1 MICALRRRSRPLP
14 EPAAGFVL
22 PRSLARGFRFL
33 RVLRRGC
40 VLACLLLAASAV
52 AQSYDLLLRG
62 GRVVDGTGNPAWFAD
77 VAVTNGRVAA
87 IGKLSGTA
95 RRTVDATGLLVA
107 PGFIDLHTHADEI
120 NEQPRAE
127 NFVRMGVTT
136 IVAGNC
142 GSSTLDVAGV
152 LRQLD
157 AQGAAVNFATLVG
170 HNDVREKAMGGSFDR
185 PPTAAEL
192 GRMKALVAQAM
203 RAGAVGLSTGLIYL
217 PGTFSQTGE
226 IIELAREA
234 AAQGGLYA
242 THMRNEG
249 TGIFGALD
257 EATRISREAGLPLHV
272 SHLKLGG
279 ERAWGQASN
288 VLAYLEAARA
298 NGLEVTWDQYAYT
311 ASSTGLRQLI
321 PDEAFGDGREKFLAR
336 LADPVAKAAIVAT
349 MKAHIRERGREDYGY
364 AVIASYRRDPSLNG
378 LSVVQAAVKL
388 HGTNSLDAQI
398 ETILEI
404 QRHGGAS
411 AVFHGMN
418 EDDLQTFM
426 RHPFTAVACDS
437 GLREFGVG
445 VPHPRGYGNNARI
458 LARYVRE
465 LRVLRLEDAIRR
477 MTSLPAADF
486 QFADRGQLRP
496 GAWADIVVFD
506 PAKVQDH
513 ATYEDPH
520 HYATGFAWVFVNGVA
535 VVEQDRHT
543 DARPGRALRGPGAAR

>member
-1 MICALRRRSRPLP
+1 VTRTCRRRVCPLPSGVAGFLLALR
-14 EPAAGFVL
+14 PAA
-22 PRSLARGFRFL
+22 A
-33 RVLRRGC
+33 
-40 VLACLLLAASAV
+40 LLALGLLAPAGL
-52 AQSYDLLLRG
+52 AQPYDLLVRG
-62 GRVVDGTGNPAWFAD
+62 GRVVDGTGNPARVAD
-77 VAVTNGRVAA
+77 VAVTNGRIAA
-87 IGKLSGTA
+87 VGRLTGGAK
-95 RRTVDATGLLVA
+95 RVVDAAGLIVA

-120 NEQPRAE
+120 AEQPKAE

-136 IVAGNC
+136 VVAGNC

-152 LRQLD
+152 LRGVED
-157 AQGAAVNFATLVG
+157 AGAAVNFATLVG
-170 HNDVREKAMGGSFDR
+170 HNMVRERAMGGSFDR

-192 GRMKALVAQAM
+192 ARMQELVARAM
-203 RAGAVGLSTGLIYL
+203 REGAVGLSTGLIYL
-217 PGTFSQTGE
+217 PGTFADTAE
-226 IIELAREA
+226 IIALARVA
-234 AAQGGLYA
+234 GTNGGLYA
-242 THMRNEG
+242 THMRNES
-249 TGIFGALD
+249 TRIFEALD
-257 EATRISREAGLPLHV
+257 EATQVSREGGLPLHV

-279 ERAWGQASN
+279 ESAWGQASN
-288 VLAYLEAARA
+288 VLAYLDRARA
-298 NGLEVTWDQYAYT
+298 TGLEVSWDQYAYT

-321 PDEAFGDGREKFLAR
+321 PDSASDGGREKFLAR
-336 LADPVAKAAIVAT
+336 LDDPAAKAEIVAE
-349 MKAHIRERGREDYGY
+349 MKRRLGQRGREDYGY
-364 AVIASYRRDPSLNG
+364 AMIASYRRNPALDG
-378 LSVVQAAVKL
+378 LSVVQAAERL
-388 HGTNSLDAQI
+388 HGTNTLDAQI

-418 EDDLQTFM
+418 EDDLQTFL

-465 LRVLRLEDAIRR
+465 LGVLRLEDAIRR

-486 QFADRGQLRP
+486 GFTDRGQIRP
-496 GAWADIVVFD
+496 GAWADLAVFD

-513 ATYEDPH
+513 ATYKDPH

-543 DARPGRALRGPGAAR
+543 GARPGQPLRGPGARRSW